1 LWSSRPAGIG
11 GPFCCSDGQQGD
23 GRQAG
28 QRGIEDGTRGDLRFH
43 ATAGA
48 RGNGSTLPSYGSS
61 LVRFLQPHPFF
72 FFFTLPSRCR
82 RSGTMQAAL
91 LRRERTSRQRRGYD
105 TNPPYR
111 THCPCPVETRG
122 LEGVEGRRERYE
134 PGDGPTRLHF
144 PCRDAIIFTWAL
156 TPTCRVSRGG
166 SQGSCQ
172 YVRYEYFTWYG
183 IPTRCS
189 RLHVSVF
196 LLH

>member
-1 LWSSRPAGIG
+1 MVLSVAPTASRETGDRQANEESRMARAATCVSMPRPAHAEMEAPCPATGRHSSG
-11 GPFCCSDGQQGD
+11 SCS
-23 GRQAG
+23 R
-28 QRGIEDGTRGDLRFH
+28 TRF
-43 ATAGA
+43 
-48 RGNGSTLPSYGSS
+48 
-61 LVRFLQPHPFF
+61 FF

>member
-1 LWSSRPAGIG
+1 MLRRPAGRRET
-11 GPFCCSDGQQGD
+11 
-23 GRQAG
+23 GRPTRN
-28 QRGIEDGTRGDLRFH
+28 RGWHARRPAFPCHGRRTRKWKHPAQLRVVTRQVP
-43 ATAGA
+43 AAA
-48 RGNGSTLPSYGSS
+48 P
-61 LVRFLQPHPFF
+61 VFF
-72 FFFTLPSRCR
+72 FFLLFRPAAAAAAQCKQHC
-82 RSGTMQAAL
+82 SGVNARHA
-91 LRRERTSRQRRGYD
+91 SAGG

-111 THCPCPVETRG
+111 THCPCPVEIRG

>member
-1 LWSSRPAGIG
+1 MLRRPAGRRET
-11 GPFCCSDGQQGD
+11 
-23 GRQAG
+23 GRPTRN
-28 QRGIEDGTRGDLRFH
+28 RGWHARRPAFPCHGRRTRKWKHPAQLRVVTRQVP
-43 ATAGA
+43 AAA
-48 RGNGSTLPSYGSS
+48 P
-61 LVRFLQPHPFF
+61 VFF

-134 PGDGPTRLHF
+134 PGGPTRLHF